1 MTNYKLWQ
9 KYGIEMEYMIVDRDT
24 LDVLPRADVPLG
36 KDKNGE
42 QLSDVEHGP
51 IGLSNELVSH
61 VLELKCTSPVDSL
74 KNLGKTFHK
83 EVLVANEKLKS
94 INAML
99 LPSAAHPFMDP
110 ATMQLWPYD
119 CNEIYETYDRI
130 FNCKGHGWANL
141 QSTHINLSF
150 NGDEEFGKLHAA
162 IRALLPLIPAIA
174 ASSPFLD
181 GKYCG
186 YLDGRIETYRHN
198 QDRVPSIAGL
208 VIPEAAFTYDEY
220 NQQIFEKVKADIAP
234 YDTEHLLNHFFL
246 NSRGAIARFD
256 RGAVEIRLV
265 DIQECPDADI
275 AIAEWEVAALK
286 GMVEGAFSGAS
297 LDAISK
303 KVRGLDTAALAK
315 ILLDTTR
322 FAEKTIIRDKDFLN
336 VWGIEASEI
345 TAGEIVQHIFEVVKG
360 KISSHSQ
367 ELLRKMFKRG
377 TLASA
382 LVKNVG
388 ADPGRDD
395 FVYEYGRLAH
405 SLAENRLY
413 DVEE

>member
-9 KYGIEMEYMIVDRDT
+9 RYGIEMEYMIVDRNT
-24 LDVLPRADVPLG
+24 LDVLPRADVALG

-61 VLELKCTSPVDSL
+61 VLEFKCAEPVDSL
-74 KNLGKTFHK
+74 KHLGKTFHHEIVK
-83 EVLVANEKLKS
+83 ANETLKS

-99 LPSAAHPFMDP
+99 LPTAAPPFMNP
-110 ATMQLWPYD
+110 AVMQLWPYD
-119 CNEIYETYDRI
+119 CLDIYQAYDRI

-150 NGDEEFGKLHAA
+150 NGDKEFGKLHGA

-181 GKYCG
+181 SKYCG
-186 YLDGRIETYRHN
+186 FLDGRIETYRHN
-198 QDRVPSIAGL
+198 QEKIPSITGK
-208 VIPEAAFTYDEY
+208 VIPEAVFTYKDYEE
-220 NQQIFEKVKADIAP
+220 QIFNRVKADIAP
-234 YDTEHLLNHFFL
+234 YDPDHLLNHFFL

-275 AIAEWEVAALK
+275 AIAEWEVAVLK
-286 GMVEGAFSGAS
+286 GLVEGAFAS
-297 LDAISK
+297 EAEI
-303 KVRGLDTAALAK
+303 RALDTDALAK
-315 ILLDTTR
+315 ILLSTTHS
-322 FAEKTIIRDKDFLN
+322 AEKTVINDQDYLKI
-336 VWGIEASEI
+336 WGIDASEI
-345 TAGEIVQHIFEVVKG
+345 TASELIRKITDRVKG
-360 KISSHSQ
+360 KISSYSQ
-367 ELLRKMFKRG
+367 ELLASQIKRG

-382 LVKNVG
+382 LVKAVG
-388 ADPGRDD
+388 ADPIRDD
-395 FVYEYGRLAH
+395 FVYEYGKLAKC
-405 SLAENRLY
+405 LAENRLY
-413 DVEE
+413 GI

>member
-9 KYGIEMEYMIVDRDT
+9 RYGIEMEYMIVDRDT

-61 VLELKCTSPVDSL
+61 VLEFKCAEPVDSL
-74 KNLGKTFHK
+74 KHLGKTFHHEILK
-83 EVLVANEKLKS
+83 ANESLKS

-99 LPSAAHPFMDP
+99 LPTAAHPFMDP
-110 ATMQLWPYD
+110 AVMQLWPYD
-119 CNEIYETYDRI
+119 CLDIYQAYDRI

-150 NGDEEFGKLHAA
+150 NGDEEFGKLHGA

-181 GKYCG
+181 SKYCG
-186 YLDGRIETYRHN
+186 FLDGRIETYRHN
-198 QDRVPSIAGL
+198 QEKIPSITGK
-208 VIPEAAFTYDEY
+208 VIPEAVFTYKDYEE
-220 NQQIFEKVKADIAP
+220 QIFNRVKADIAP
-234 YDTEHLLNHFFL
+234 YDPEHLLNHFFL

-275 AIAEWEVAALK
+275 AIAEWEVAVLK
-286 GMVEGAFSGAS
+286 GLAEGAFANEKEIR
-297 LDAISK
+297 A
-303 KVRGLDTAALAK
+303 LDTDALAK
-315 ILLDTTR
+315 ILLATTKS
-322 FAEKTIIRDKDFLN
+322 AEKTVISDRNYLKI
-336 VWGIEASEI
+336 WGNYASEI
-345 TAGEIVQHIFEVVKG
+345 TAGELIQKITDRVKA

-367 ELLRKMFKRG
+367 ELLQKMFKRG
-377 TLASA
+377 TLAST

-388 ADPGRDD
+388 ANPDHDD
-395 FVYEYGRLAH
+395 FVYEYGKLAH
-405 SLAENRLY
+405 CLAENKLY
-413 DVEE
+413 GTEE

>member
-1 MTNYKLWQ
+1 MSNYKLWQ
-9 KYGIEMEYMIVDRDT
+9 RYGIEMEYMIVDRDT

-61 VLELKCTSPVDSL
+61 VLEFKCAEPVDSL
-74 KNLGKTFHK
+74 KHLGKTFHHEILK
-83 EVLVANEKLKS
+83 ANDSLKN

-99 LPSAAHPFMDP
+99 LPTAAHPFMDP
-110 ATMQLWPYD
+110 TVMQLWPYD
-119 CNEIYETYDRI
+119 CLDIYRAYDRI

-162 IRALLPLIPAIA
+162 IRALLPLIPAVA

-181 GKYCG
+181 SKYCG
-186 YLDGRIETYRHN
+186 FLDGRIETYRHN
-198 QDRVPSIAGL
+198 QEKIPSITGK
-208 VIPEAAFTYDEY
+208 VIPEAVFTYKDYEE
-220 NQQIFEKVKADIAP
+220 QIFNRVKADIAP
-234 YDTEHLLNHFFL
+234 YDPEHLLNHFFL

-275 AIAEWEVAALK
+275 AIAEWEVAVLK
-286 GMVEGAFSGAS
+286 GLAEGAFAS
-297 LDAISK
+297 EKEIRA
-303 KVRGLDTAALAK
+303 LDTDALAK
-315 ILLDTTR
+315 ILLDTTHA
-322 FAEKTIIRDKDFLN
+322 AEKTVISDRIYLDI
-336 VWGIEASEI
+336 WGIDANEI
-345 TAGEIVQHIFEVVKG
+345 TAGELIQKITDRVKA

-367 ELLRKMFKRG
+367 ELLQKMFKRG
-377 TLASA
+377 TLAST

-388 ADPGRDD
+388 ANPDHDD
-395 FVYEYGRLAH
+395 FVYEYGKLAH
-405 SLAENRLY
+405 CLAENRLY
-413 DVEE
+413 GTDE